1 MCAHAN
7 SHWPIS
13 FENWKHHDA
22 SQNSCMGV
30 HVASSIDRMGVRVA
44 SSIDRMGVRVASS
57 IDRMGVRVA
66 SSIDRMYRLLSGQY
80 EHVNALTDL
89 VEGRIIIGIHL
100 SGWAQVP
107 AHQ

>member
-30 HVASSIDRMGVRVA
+30 
-44 SSIDRMGVRVASS
+44 
-57 IDRMGVRVA
+57 RVA

-80 EHVNALTDL
+80 DHVNALTDL

-100 SGWAQVP
+100 SRWAQVP